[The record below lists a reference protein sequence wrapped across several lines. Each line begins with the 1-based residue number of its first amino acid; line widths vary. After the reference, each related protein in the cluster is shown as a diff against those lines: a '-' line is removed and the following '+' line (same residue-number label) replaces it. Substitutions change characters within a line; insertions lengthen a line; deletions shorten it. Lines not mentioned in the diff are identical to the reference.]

1 MQMKLRSNP
10 PEVRVKSRQKL
21 CTEVIYIV
29 LQTSVERQF
38 KYLLKRSHS
47 NNTKCQKK
55 IRRLYETLES
65 TGKMK
70 LMMKFY
76 L

>member
-55 IRRLYETLES
+55 I
-65 TGKMK
+65 
-70 LMMKFY
+70 
-76 L
+76 